1 MHVYMSAIRW
11 ENCPSTRT
19 RCWHHTRLE
28 HAKGVCPSTY
38 DQWKRILISRIIP
51 EFSIVASMKTCVCLF
66 TRIGKCRT
74 NLARLFGCP
83 RHVYIFI
90 YIYICV
96 YTRKGIWTQIFH
108 EREHSGVRSEEL
120 YTFLKAR
127 RCLILRIPPVMCQ
140 HDTDIQTR
148 VYTYVKMYKRSG
160 PMEQEIPSLLY
171 IKKEK
176 IDLAA
181 RNGNTIFH
189 AKHLVQRI
197 WTLLR

>member
-1 MHVYMSAIRW
+1 
-11 ENCPSTRT
+11 
-19 RCWHHTRLE
+19 
-28 HAKGVCPSTY
+28 
-38 DQWKRILISRIIP
+38 
-51 EFSIVASMKTCVCLF
+51 
-66 TRIGKCRT
+66 
-74 NLARLFGCP
+74 
-83 RHVYIFI
+83 
-90 YIYICV
+90 
-96 YTRKGIWTQIFH
+96 
-108 EREHSGVRSEEL
+108 
-120 YTFLKAR
+120 
-127 RCLILRIPPVMCQ
+127 MCQ

-181 RNGNTIFH
+181 RNGTTIFH